1 MKKRTDT
8 RGQPVL
14 PASPPYLN
22 CSGDFNQ
29 SSNMGKQR
37 IINIAKKWMRLFFS
51 SEDIIKC
58 LKIQLNQL
66 QNLLEW
72 IREFSKMWEMYK
84 NQELY
89 DWCLNLW
96 EVGNIMKKYGKNI
109 MPMDKFSK
117 KCMKSIWRKSWELI
131 EGTKRRSR

>member
-1 MKKRTDT
+1 
-8 RGQPVL
+8 
-14 PASPPYLN
+14 
-22 CSGDFNQ
+22 
-29 SSNMGKQR
+29 MGKQR
-37 IINIAKKWMRLFFS
+37 IINIAKKWMQLFFS